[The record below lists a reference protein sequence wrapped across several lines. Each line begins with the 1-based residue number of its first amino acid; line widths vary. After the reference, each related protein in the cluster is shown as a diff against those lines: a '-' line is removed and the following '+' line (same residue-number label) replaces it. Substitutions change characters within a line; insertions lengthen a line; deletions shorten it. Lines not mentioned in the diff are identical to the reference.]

1 MHAWNVEKGLPCHV
15 SLAEQSS
22 KTLLRWQPAK
32 QQKTTRIGFTYHL
45 ISLDAAV
52 LWQHNF
58 REGLAVALRHSR

>member
-1 MHAWNVEKGLPCHV
+1 VHAWNVEKGLPCHV

-22 KTLLRWQPAK
+22 KALLRWQPAK

-52 LWQHNF
+52 ATQLP
-58 REGLAVALRHSR
+58 